1 MLTGFNTNIRH
12 RGVLFHVQS
21 EDSGRDHPHV
31 ITHLFHGGNI
41 MASEKSGYRDKVDDR
56 DLEDVV
62 RGIME
67 AQHKAVLK
75 RLRAGDFDEAIRA
88 RLGDEAFDGA
98 EPSCE
103 LESGATV
110 PPASLGEPSETVPP
124 ASLGE
129 PSETVPPVA
138 TGEQSET
145 LAPAAMADRSETV
158 PPVVQGSKTDTTTRS
173 TPPGDSA
180 SPAPPSARAEPGTP
194 AAPDAGRPFGGGIV
208 SDKPLDEVI
217 LNYLV
222 ENARKR
228 KRQQAT

>member
-129 PSETVPPVA
+129 PSETVP
-138 TGEQSET
+138 
-145 LAPAAMADRSETV
+145 
-158 PPVVQGSKTDTTTRS
+158 
-173 TPPGDSA
+173 
-180 SPAPPSARAEPGTP
+180 
-194 AAPDAGRPFGGGIV
+194 
-208 SDKPLDEVI
+208 
-217 LNYLV
+217 
-222 ENARKR
+222 
-228 KRQQAT
+228 

>member
-124 ASLGE
+124 
-129 PSETVPPVA
+129 VA